1 MTSLYIFPRN
11 FDEAHVKYHVELI
24 DDSAIQESTEYFES
38 VKRTGNALVKKFDA
52 WLQSVEFRLQEEL
65 DLFISRHP

>member
-1 MTSLYIFPRN
+1 MTSLYVLPRN
-11 FDEAHVKYHVELI
+11 FDEAHVKYHELI

-52 WLQSVEFRLQEEL
+52 WLQSVKFKLQEEL